1 MLKRLATMAITAALA
16 LIPVTVAH
24 AGSSPL
30 PPDLHK
36 LEQPCILKVIKPP
49 NSGPTVPNESLGVEN
64 KYADDDG
71 SHTTVEHDATVEHDD
86 FTYPC

>member
-1 MLKRLATMAITAALA
+1 M
-16 LIPVTVAH
+16 
-24 AGSSPL
+24 
-30 PPDLHK
+30 
-36 LEQPCILKVIKPP
+36 IKPP
-49 NSGPTVPNESLGVEN
+49 NSGPTVPNESLDVEN